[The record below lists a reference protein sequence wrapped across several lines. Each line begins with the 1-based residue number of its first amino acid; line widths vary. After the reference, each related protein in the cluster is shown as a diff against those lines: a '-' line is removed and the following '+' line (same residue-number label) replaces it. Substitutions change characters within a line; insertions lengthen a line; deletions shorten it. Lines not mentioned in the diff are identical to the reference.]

1 MRARDTDTTS
11 GSLSLRLLPA
21 TIAGLLTAISLT
33 VSSCNDKKNEIL
45 PGRIDP
51 ETVPTM
57 MTRDVN
63 TLISDSGITRYSIE
77 APVWYVFD
85 ESSEP
90 KWTFP
95 EGMHIEKY
103 DNLFRVEAT
112 IDCDSAVYFKSKQLW
127 RLDGYVDISNAANER
142 FLTEQ
147 LYWDQRREKIYSD
160 SFIHIRRADRI
171 MEGYGF
177 ESNQNMTQYRILNV
191 SGSFPVEQFTG
202 EKSDD
207 EAAESTDDSTTV
219 RTAHERT
226 STRTA
231 ATASEPEPELKPV
244 AAPAAPHTTSDR
256 VRRLTDPAN
265 GPRRPRDSNDRLLP
279 TNTSK
284 TLEKSK

>member
-1 MRARDTDTTS
+1 MRARDNDKTS
-11 GSLSLRLLPA
+11 GSLSLRMLPA
-21 TIAGLLTAISLT
+21 TVVGLLTAISLSI
-33 VSSCNDKKNEIL
+33 SSCNDKKNEIM

-57 MTRDVN
+57 LTRDVN

-90 KWTFP
+90 KWIFP

-147 LYWDQRREKIYSD
+147 LFWDQRHEKIYSD

-177 ESNQNMTQYRILNV
+177 ESNQSMTQYRILNV

-202 EKSDD
+202 EKSETEGSD
-207 EAAESTDDSTTV
+207 TV
-219 RTAHERT
+219 DVATAGRPAHERT
-226 STRTA
+226 STRTP
-231 ATASEPEPELKPV
+231 ATAAEPEAQ
-244 AAPAAPHTTSDR
+244 AAPAPDGPHPTADR
-256 VRRLTDPAN
+256 IKRLNNAAN
-265 GPRRPRDSNDRLLP
+265 GPRRPRDTGDRLLP
-279 TNTSK
+279 GNTQ